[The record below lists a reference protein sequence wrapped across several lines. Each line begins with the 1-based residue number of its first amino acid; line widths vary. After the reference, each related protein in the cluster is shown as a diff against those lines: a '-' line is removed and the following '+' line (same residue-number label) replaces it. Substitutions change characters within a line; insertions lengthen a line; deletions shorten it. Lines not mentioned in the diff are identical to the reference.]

1 MSCQLTYYT
10 ANKTFIKSMIAD
22 FPYLATW
29 PDLATLAKCLYKSFG
44 IFDALFSIQQIVF
57 TSLLAFLMLYLVFS
71 KIKNPILHYFI
82 IVNSQMKK

>member
-44 IFDALFSIQQIVF
+44 IFDALFSI
-57 TSLLAFLMLYLVFS
+57 
-71 KIKNPILHYFI
+71 
-82 IVNSQMKK
+82 